1 MSSFSISL
9 SAFRTYPPV
18 SVYVRFSSLDSF
30 LCLYILS
37 SVQFWATPLKS
48 YLETVIFAFPIWLA
62 FQLSIRDRLNSSF
75 LEFLSYPIRFSLS
88 IGTFGF
94 SAEWILFFPLFSLLM
109 STFSLLI
116 ALSYTPCCVDLKS
129 LRLLFSLYR
138 TFYYHSPFLFRFLG
152 IHRFGF

>member
-30 LCLYILS
+30 LCHYILS
-37 SVQFWATPLKS
+37 IVQFWSLPIKS
-48 YLETVIFAFPIWLA
+48 YIVTVIFALPIWLA
-62 FQLSIRDRLNSSF
+62 FQLSIRDRLNSF
-75 LEFLSYPIRFSLS
+75 LLEFLSYPIRFSLS

-116 ALSYTPCCVDLKS
+116 ALYDTLSCVYLKS
-129 LRLLFSLYR
+129 FRLLFSLYR
-138 TFYYHSPFLFRFLG
+138 TFYYHSSLLFRFLR